1 MRRLNHLQRVLA
13 ILIVIVLGIGTC
25 MIGLRQQAL
34 SNMGY
39 SAWTYIQYGLIE
51 YPITSLAN
59 VFNDVANLWHQQDDN
74 EYLKQE
80 LAEQRSYK
88 TLYEEE
94 SNKNEELEKLLDVK
108 NSNSSMKM
116 ISCSVIRRSSATWNQ
131 SITISAGS
139 SQGVKVGML
148 VQSSEGMIGLVT
160 KTQVNTSTVELLTSE
175 NLVNDIAV
183 KISLQDG
190 STVEGVIQSY
200 DPDRNEYSM
209 SLFNND
215 ATVTSGQAVATS
227 GQGGNYPSGI
237 FVGTVTE
244 VERDDSS
251 IISTVYVKPVYNMQS
266 FKYVMV
272 VVNGDAS

>member
-74 EYLKQE
+74 DYLKQE
-80 LAEQRSYK
+80 LAEQKSYK

-94 SNKNEELEKLLDVK
+94 ANKNEELEKLLNVK
-108 NSNSSMKM
+108 NTNSDVKM
-116 ISCSVIRRSSATWNQ
+116 ISCSVIRRSSETWNQ
-131 SITISAGS
+131 NITISAGS

-200 DPDRNEYSM
+200 DANRNEYCM

-244 VERDDSS
+244 IERDDSS
-251 IISTVYVKPVYNMQS
+251 IISKIYVKPVSNMQS

-272 VVNGDAS
+272 VGNGDAS

>member
-74 EYLKQE
+74 DYLKQE
-80 LAEQRSYK
+80 LAEQKSYK

-94 SNKNEELEKLLDVK
+94 ANKNEELEKLLNVKNTNSDVK
-108 NSNSSMKM
+108 R
-116 ISCSVIRRSSATWNQ
+116 ISCSVIRRSSETWNQ
-131 SITISAGS
+131 NITISAGS

-200 DPDRNEYSM
+200 DANRNEYCM

-244 VERDDSS
+244 IERDDSS
-251 IISTVYVKPVYNMQS
+251 IISKIYVKPVSNMQS

-272 VVNGDAS
+272 VGNGDAS

>member
-39 SAWTYIQYGLIE
+39 SDWTYIQYGLIE

-80 LAEQRSYK
+80 LAEQKSYK

-116 ISCSVIRRSSATWNQ
+116 ISCSVIRRSSETWNQ

-251 IISTVYVKPVYNMQS
+251 IISTVYVKPVSNMQS

-272 VVNGDAS
+272 VGNGDAS

>member
-1 MRRLNHLQRVLA
+1 
-13 ILIVIVLGIGTC
+13 
-25 MIGLRQQAL
+25 
-34 SNMGY
+34 
-39 SAWTYIQYGLIE
+39 
-51 YPITSLAN
+51 
-59 VFNDVANLWHQQDDN
+59 
-74 EYLKQE
+74 
-80 LAEQRSYK
+80 
-88 TLYEEE
+88 
-94 SNKNEELEKLLDVK
+94 
-108 NSNSSMKM
+108 M
-116 ISCSVIRRSSATWNQ
+116 ISCSVIRRSSETWNQ
-131 SITISAGS
+131 NIIISAGS

-200 DPDRNEYSM
+200 DADRNEYCM

-215 ATVTSGQAVATS
+215 ATVTSGEAVATS

-237 FVGTVTE
+237 YVGTVTE
-244 VERDDSS
+244 IERDDSS
-251 IISTVYVKPVYNMQS
+251 IISKIYVKPVSNMQS

-272 VVNGDAS
+272 VGNGDAS

>member
-59 VFNDVANLWHQQDDN
+59 VFNDVANLLHQQDDN
-74 EYLKQE
+74 DYLKQE
-80 LAEQRSYK
+80 LAEQKSYK

-94 SNKNEELEKLLDVK
+94 ANKNEELEKLLNVK
-108 NSNSSMKM
+108 NTNSDVKM
-116 ISCSVIRRSSATWNQ
+116 ISCSVIRRSSETWNQ
-131 SITISAGS
+131 NITISAGS

-200 DPDRNEYSM
+200 DANRNEYCM

-244 VERDDSS
+244 IERDDSS
-251 IISTVYVKPVYNMQS
+251 IISKIYVKPVSNMQS

-272 VVNGDAS
+272 VGNGDAS

>member
-39 SAWTYIQYGLIE
+39 SAWTYMQYGLIE

-74 EYLKQE
+74 DYLKQE
-80 LAEQRSYK
+80 LAEQKSYK

-94 SNKNEELEKLLDVK
+94 ANKNEELEKLLHVK
-108 NSNSSMKM
+108 NTNSGVKM
-116 ISCSVIRRSSATWNQ
+116 ISCSVIRRSSETWNQ
-131 SITISAGS
+131 NIIVSAGS

-200 DPDRNEYSM
+200 DAERNEYCM

-215 ATVTSGQAVATS
+215 ATVTSGEAVATS

-237 FVGTVTE
+237 YVGTVTE
-244 VERDDSS
+244 IERDDSS
-251 IISTVYVKPVYNMQS
+251 IISKIYVKPVSNMQS

-272 VVNGDAS
+272 VGNGDAS